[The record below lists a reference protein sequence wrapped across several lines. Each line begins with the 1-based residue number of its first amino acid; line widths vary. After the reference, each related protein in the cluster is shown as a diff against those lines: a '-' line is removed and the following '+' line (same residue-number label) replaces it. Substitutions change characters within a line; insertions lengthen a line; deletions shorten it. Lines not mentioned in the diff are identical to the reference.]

1 MESGQNVMII
11 VALNCYVI
19 CLQQWNAHFF
29 LLSATKLYYTDETSV
44 FSQSDAVD
52 EDEDADEKE
61 EEDNLTNANMEVVIK
76 SDANSLVI

>member
-1 MESGQNVMII
+1 MIV
-11 VALNCYVI
+11 VALNCCVM

-44 FSQSDAVD
+44 FSQNDTVD

-61 EEDNLTNANMEVVIK
+61 EEDNLTNANMEVVVIK
-76 SDANSLVI
+76 STYLLALQSG